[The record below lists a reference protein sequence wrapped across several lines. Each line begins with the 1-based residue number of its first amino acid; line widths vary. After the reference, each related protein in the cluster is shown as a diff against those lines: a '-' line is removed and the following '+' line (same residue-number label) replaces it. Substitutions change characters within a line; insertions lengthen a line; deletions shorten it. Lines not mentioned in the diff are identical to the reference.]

1 MPARGRPTSE
11 KTPYRLSATI
21 RLSAGTGEFH
31 RLSFLVFLKQQHQ
44 RQPGGEQEQQYS
56 QLKAVEQLFNVTVEG
71 VQVLN
76 RKGKLKRTIRGFGK
90 RNDIRK
96 AYVKLAEGQDIDFL
110 DVE

>member
-1 MPARGRPTSE
+1 MNQERIFKVLLGPHVSE
-11 KTPYRLSATI
+11 KATV
-21 RLSAGTGEFH
+21 LADGQNQF
-31 RLSFLVFLKQQHQ
+31 VFKVDTTATKLEIK
-44 RQPGGEQEQQYS
+44 
-56 QLKAVEQLFNVTVEG
+56 KAVEQLFNVTVEG